1 VAQAHPQLT
10 TRPAHVV
17 LGISHLVLAVL
28 VGHINRVSGVFK
40 DLYNSVIPQYHCGLY
55 VRYLF
60 LSPLFCILEKKS
72 SAFDPKKH
80 WADFFQPTDSL
91 LHDDPRGPFIILFRG
106 LPENGVHKKNGN
118 VLIIFAPLLPAQ
130 RLRLEF

>member
-1 VAQAHPQLT
+1 MITGLQARDPLNDYAGKKNKKPNKYQELGAETSNVFPSTNCKRNFWELVAQAHPQLT

-28 VGHINRVSGVFK
+28 VGQINRVSGVFR

-60 LSPLFCILEKKS
+60 LSPLFCILEKK
-72 SAFDPKKH
+72 K
-80 WADFFQPTDSL
+80 QC
-91 LHDDPRGPFIILFRG
+91 I
-106 LPENGVHKKNGN
+106 
-118 VLIIFAPLLPAQ
+118 
-130 RLRLEF
+130 